1 MILVTVQAELKEMAW
16 GRSSKT
22 RDSAH
27 HQRQASPGAGGAG
40 RQGAA
45 PEGLP
50 PGKAVPGPSE
60 GARGIPEDER
70 SPAPRS
76 TEGMGRGEH
85 RAGPG
90 AWLSSQERWEPSASF
105 DRAASCSNLLFFNL
119 FYFF

>member
-1 MILVTVQAELKEMAW
+1 MTLVTVQAELKEMAW

-60 GARGIPEDER
+60 GALGIPEDKR

-85 RAGPG
+85 RAGRELDFPPKNDG
-90 AWLSSQERWEPSASF
+90 NHRPALTEQH
-105 DRAASCSNLLFFNL
+105 RAPTYTSLICFIFF
-119 FYFF
+119 